1 MYVWARLARMAA
13 TAGRRGPYRFGD
25 ESRLSFRCLPSDID
39 RNVHLNN
46 ARYMM
51 LADVGRI
58 DLFLRS
64 GMFRLCRER
73 GWTPMMGGLQTGYV
87 REIKLWKR
95 FDIVTTIDTWDATQ
109 MIGRH
114 RFLLEDGRTA
124 AIVLTTVGVYDL
136 KGRHFMPIAE
146 VFGLLGHRDAPRPPN
161 PMETAFL
168 ASHRQLRTLIKSF
181 DRSGTLA
188 PSPADHHAEG

>member
-13 TAGRRGPYRFGD
+13 TTGRRGPYRFGG

-39 RNVHLNN
+39 RNIHLNN

-58 DLFLRS
+58 DIFLRS
-64 GMFRLCRER
+64 GLFRLCRER
-73 GWTPMMGGLQTGYV
+73 GWAPMLGGLQATYV
-87 REIKLWKR
+87 REIRLWRR
-95 FDIVTTIDTWDATQ
+95 FEVVTTIETWNDTQ

-114 RFLLEDGRTA
+114 HFLLEDGRAA

-136 KGRHFMPIAE
+136 KARSFVSVPEMI
-146 VFGLLGHRDAPRPPN
+146 GLLGHHEAPRPLD
-161 PMETAFL
+161 PMEAAFL
-168 ASHRQLRTLIKSF
+168 ASHQNLRASVKSLEAV
-181 DRSGTLA
+181 R
-188 PSPADHHAEG
+188 